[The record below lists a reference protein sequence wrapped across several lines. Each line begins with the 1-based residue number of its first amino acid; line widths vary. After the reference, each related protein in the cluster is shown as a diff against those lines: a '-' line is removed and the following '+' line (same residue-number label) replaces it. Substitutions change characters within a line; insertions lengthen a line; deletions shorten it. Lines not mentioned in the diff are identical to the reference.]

1 MLPWLAM
8 LAATAPPAP
17 APVDAAG
24 LALANEIA
32 RVGGGHATVMS
43 YDIDKKGKVTRCS
56 VVQSSGSTELDQ
68 RACAIFLEKARFRPA
83 RDEVGHPIAKLDQR
97 TRIVWNITE

>member
-17 APVDAAG
+17 SNADGLTLAAD
-24 LALANEIA
+24 IA
-32 RVGGGHATVMS
+32 RVGSGHATVMS
-43 YDIDKKGKVTRCS
+43 YDIDKTGKVTQCN

-83 RDEVGHPIAKLDQR
+83 RDEAGHPIAKLDQR